1 MELSEHQGVIALG
14 DQSIQVTIGISDI
27 EVLLI
32 SDEAE
37 VGKWSHNECHIVEG
51 DPGTYLIEAEND
63 RLPFIPRD
71 PAGFARVLGSTVPRP
86 GPALSAPARV
96 APPPGPLTLAGFYLL
111 VAATTFLGLWAIW
124 TMIT

>member
-32 SDEAE
+32 SEEAE

-51 DPGTYLIEAEND
+51 GAGTYLIEAEND

-71 PAGFARVLGSTVPRP
+71 PAGFARVLGTTIPRP
-86 GPALSAPARV
+86 GPARSGLPRV
-96 APPPGPLTLAGFYLL
+96 APPPGPVTLAGFYLL
-111 VAATTFLGLWAIW
+111 VAATSLLGLWAIW
-124 TMIT
+124 TIVT